1 MNIGASAMVIAV
13 AATVALATAEAG
25 QPDGHWTASIGNG
38 RAALGF
44 VVPSYS
50 PNSFIGMWMRC
61 SDGAVT
67 ALFDMGVDGLR
78 DGETYAVARTLDG
91 RPYLFTGIGIFDD
104 MDGVVLLR
112 ATLDGT
118 RPPVSELP
126 SAKTLSVRVGDSV
139 LTLPV
144 TGLSAESQRFIA
156 ACSGR

>member
-1 MNIGASAMVIAV
+1 M
-13 AATVALATAEAG
+13 ATG
-25 QPDGHWTASIGNG
+25 PASIHPG
-38 RAALGF
+38 RAVLGF

-50 PNSFIGMWMRC
+50 PNDFIGMWMGC
-61 SDGAVT
+61 SSGTVT
-67 ALFDMGVDGLR
+67 ALFDMDADSLR
-78 DGETYAVARTLDG
+78 DGEMYTVALTLDD
-91 RPYLFTGIGIFDD
+91 RPYRFTGIGVFDD
-104 MDGVVLLR
+104 MDGAVMLS

-144 TGLSAESQRFIA
+144 TGLSAESKRFIA